1 VNHPSATPS
10 GGPASKPRPRD
21 ERGDKRILVITDMPP
36 AGASPAF
43 TAAWMRR
50 QRANATGRCECGA
63 VIEMPNRAQRRAAKA
78 RGSPPRATMLHEADC
93 PATDAALRGLYLA
106 GLN

>member
-1 VNHPSATPS
+1 MSN
-10 GGPASKPRPRD
+10 
-21 ERGDKRILVITDMPP
+21 RILVITCPPP

-43 TAAWMRR
+43 TAAWLRR

-78 RGSPPRATMLHEADC
+78 HGELAHATMLHEADC
-93 PATDAALRGLYLA
+93 PASDQSLRALYLA

>member
-1 VNHPSATPS
+1 VN
-10 GGPASKPRPRD
+10 
-21 ERGDKRILVITDMPP
+21 ERILVITDMPP

-50 QRANATGRCECGA
+50 QRANVTGRCECGA

-78 RGSPPRATMLHEADC
+78 RGEPARATMLHEAGC
-93 PATDAALRGLYLA
+93 PASDAALRELYLA